1 MNDCIRYLKTYDWI
15 EGRVMNVWLQPI
27 PTETLYMI
35 EKYIDNR
42 KERCCD
48 LHSYIYLYFIIEFN
62 IYLLYYISIIIIKQK
77 ERKRMSAV
85 SAAKVCI
92 YIY

>member
-1 MNDCIRYLKTYDWI
+1 MN
-15 EGRVMNVWLQPI
+15 MNN
-27 PTETLYMI
+27 I

-48 LHSYIYLYFIIEFN
+48 LHSYIYIIIEFN

-77 ERKRMSAV
+77 EREECLPFLLRKYV
-85 SAAKVCI
+85 YI
-92 YIY
+92 YILIS